1 MEVNLKL
8 VGDGLPGGGEWF
20 AYCDHTL
27 IHLCVGLCH
36 GLQCRSESMT
46 DGLTGAA
53 IGRKACE
60 NVESVFVA
68 GKVRNKVDL
77 KGYVEG

>member
-1 MEVNLKL
+1 
-8 VGDGLPGGGEWF
+8 
-20 AYCDHTL
+20 
-27 IHLCVGLCH
+27 
-36 GLQCRSESMT
+36 MT